1 MLVSVKEVAN
11 NGLTVKNSWKLDLL
25 IMLTKLSQTIKE
37 DEPFKLIAL
46 ALYVIYRWN
55 EIKKTVVKTYF
66 RYKLILH
73 TNSAFFKKATK
84 YNHRLIIIWNEV
96 NRRLK

>member
-11 NGLTVKNSWKLDLL
+11 NGLTVKNSWKLELL

-46 ALYVIYRWN
+46 ALYVIYR
-55 EIKKTVVKTYF
+55 
-66 RYKLILH
+66 
-73 TNSAFFKKATK
+73 
-84 YNHRLIIIWNEV
+84 
-96 NRRLK
+96 